1 MVANSGAPA
10 LYAVTEMADDYS
22 GDRISAFD
30 CEILRGAF
38 RKSVVEKRIAER
50 EWRMHARLLARE
62 LTELDEI
69 DPDILD
75 WIVRK

>member
-1 MVANSGAPA
+1 
-10 LYAVTEMADDYS
+10 MADDHS
-22 GDRISAFD
+22 GKTVTALD

-38 RKSVVEKRIAER
+38 RKSVVENRIAER
-50 EWRMHARLLARE
+50 EWRMHARVLARE

>member
-1 MVANSGAPA
+1 MAEVHSDSRVTA
-10 LYAVTEMADDYS
+10 L
-22 GDRISAFD
+22 D

-38 RKSVVEKRIAER
+38 RKSVAENRIAER
-50 EWRMHARLLARE
+50 EWRMHAKLLARE
-62 LTELDEI
+62 LTGLDDI

>member
-1 MVANSGAPA
+1 MAQDHSDKQITA
-10 LYAVTEMADDYS
+10 L
-22 GDRISAFD
+22 D

-38 RKSVVEKRIAER
+38 RKSVVENRIAER
-50 EWRMHARLLARE
+50 EWRMHARVLARE

-75 WIVRK
+75 WIVRR